1 MAKRVKSST
10 GSVSERGS
18 AQTAAATAK
27 LRANAA
33 SRASAKAAEKASLSA
48 AVAALAAAA
57 APGALGV
64 SDAAERLGAAAALPA
79 ATPEFELGS
88 PDTRVYVGDC
98 RELLPRIKEVRESK
112 VDLVFADPPFNWNRG
127 YDKWDDQLPDAEY
140 LGFTYTWIDLCIAAL
155 RPSGSM
161 WINIPDDWAAE
172 IVVHCKARGMK
183 MVNWCVWH
191 YRFGQNTKKKFI
203 SSKVHALYFVKAPFE
218 KTWNPLEV
226 LEATDRAT
234 TYFDPRTN
242 EKSDGMPPGKR
253 VPLDVWYGPGFS
265 RIQGNNKERRPGHDN
280 QLPEAYLERVIR
292 ACSNAGDL
300 VMDPFNGSGTTGTVA
315 RALGRRFIGTE
326 YSQDLAGA
334 AFDRITQLGPV
345 SSLSGEVISSAIFK
359 PRMASAKAILNTM
372 KSLGAAGTAIG
383 EQSGQGLFSLGS
395 A

>member
-1 MAKRVKSST
+1 MAKRILKKNLSENPALLGNDLIASS
-10 GSVSERGS
+10 GKILSS
-18 AQTAAATAK
+18 APAAKPAPAK
-27 LRANAA
+27 TSKAAQAELSANALGRSDA
-33 SRASAKAAEKASLSA
+33 DAR
-48 AVAALAAAA
+48 LAAFGSS
-57 APGALGV
+57 PPLLPDF
-64 SDAAERLGAAAALPA
+64 SDG
-79 ATPEFELGS
+79 G

-98 RELLPRIKEVRESK
+98 RELLPRIPEVRENK

-127 YDKWDDQLPDAEY
+127 YDKWDDQMPDAEY

-183 MVNWCVWH
+183 MINWCVWH
-191 YRFGQNTKKKFI
+191 YRFGQNTKRKFI
-203 SSKVHALYFVKAPFE
+203 SSKVHALYFAKAPFE

-292 ACSNAGDL
+292 ACSNTGDL
-300 VMDPFNGSGTTGTVA
+300 IMDPFNGSGTTGTVA

-326 YSQDLAGA
+326 YSQDLAAA
-334 AFDRITQLGPV
+334 AFDRITRIGPA
-345 SSLSGEVISSAIFK
+345 SALTGEVISSAIFK
-359 PRMASAKAILNTM
+359 PRKASAKAISSTM
-372 KSLGAAGTAIG
+372 KSLGAAGAAIG
-383 EQSGQGLFSLGS
+383 EQASEGLFMLGNG
-395 A
+395 